1 MLDNT
6 EYPEALSDSNWKQP
20 AVRPTDG
27 SKDVIMKIRSEL
39 VFTSNDKYY
48 AWTVVF
54 MIILAALGIILLGSL
69 AVYCRMNVVYNRY
82 AKERKEMK
90 QLLLKMKDNEYSK
103 FLMQEKESM
112 KSKSQVNS
120 AINRSVSETATDLD
134 EDSD

>member
-1 MLDNT
+1 
-6 EYPEALSDSNWKQP
+6 
-20 AVRPTDG
+20 
-27 SKDVIMKIRSEL
+27 MKIRSEL

-112 KSKSQVNS
+112 KSKSQLNS